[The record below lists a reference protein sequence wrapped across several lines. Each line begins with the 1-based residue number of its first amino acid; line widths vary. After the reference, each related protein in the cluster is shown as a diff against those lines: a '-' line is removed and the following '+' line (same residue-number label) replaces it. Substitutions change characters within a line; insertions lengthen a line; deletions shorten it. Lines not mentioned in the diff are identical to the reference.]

1 MMNKK
6 EISNLGLGEDDT
18 VDLVSA
24 YGEMGAVSVHAFD
37 LPDGDLMVYYPEA
50 NALIGRDR
58 DEKSKTPAFKSVAVK
73 IEVTSR
79 DMGKENE
86 EIA

>member
-6 EISNLGLGEDDT
+6 AICSLGLEQDDT

-24 YGEMGAVSVHAFD
+24 YGEMRAVSVQAFD

-58 DEKSKTPAFKSVAVK
+58 DERSKTPAFKSVAVR
-73 IEVTSR
+73 IEVIS
-79 DMGKENE
+79 
-86 EIA
+86 

>member
-58 DEKSKTPAFKSVAVK
+58 DEESKTPAFKSVAVK